1 MKVRRYSEPQRA
13 EYSIL
18 HGPKCHSQ
26 CPHVILPQAHQ
37 PLSSVLAICFS
48 QEALRKPESW
58 RQDCQHHL
66 AAR

>member
-48 QEALRKPESW
+48 QEALRKPEYW